1 LSESPFWLHLSQMR
15 FSVFDSPALIRLSNQ
30 VALDPDP
37 SSVGCLVQMTA
48 AVAVV
53 AIAFQASSFANAL
66 YRF

>member
-1 LSESPFWLHLSQMR
+1 MR